1 MYSTDDMALKW
12 KDFEENL
19 VASFAEMRKEN
30 DFTDVTLVCEDGLQI
45 EAHRVVLCASSLFF
59 KTILKMNSHSHP
71 LVYMRGLKSPELTRL
86 VEFLYKGEALVQ
98 PEDLDTFLNLAEE
111 LQLKGLTDLK
121 SKLTREPKTELDR
134 KVFSKSNSSSLPL
147 FGQRENVPKK
157 PLPAITNVEP
167 LSESMEEKIRSMMTV
182 SRGVFNLKQYF
193 LGGIYLF

>member
-71 LVYMRGLKSPELTRL
+71 LVYMRQIKSSELIPL
-86 VEFLYKGEALVQ
+86 VEFLYKGEATVQ
-98 PEDLDTFLNLAEE
+98 PEDLDTFLKIAEE
-111 LQLKGLTDLK
+111 LQLKGLADLK
-121 SKLTREPKTELDR
+121 SNLTRESKTELSR
-134 KVFSKSNSSSLPL
+134 KMLSKSDSLPL
-147 FGQRENVPKK
+147 FGQKEAGPKK
-157 PLPAITNVEP
+157 PLPAVSDVQP
-167 LSESMEEKIRSMMTV
+167 LPLLESMEEKIRSMMTV
-182 SRGVFNLKQYF
+182 S
-193 LGGIYLF
+193 GIFVVLAIFF